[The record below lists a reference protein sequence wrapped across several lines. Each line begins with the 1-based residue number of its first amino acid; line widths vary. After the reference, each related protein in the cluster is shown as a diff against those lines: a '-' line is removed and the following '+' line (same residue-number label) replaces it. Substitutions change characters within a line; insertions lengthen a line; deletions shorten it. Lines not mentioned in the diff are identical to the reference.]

1 MSGISNYMTNTMQS
15 IQTPKDVV
23 NTVDNLT
30 YYQQESSNPL
40 RLKYDT
46 IDSFENKKIKKT
58 ATVAQGV
65 GAEVFSLYSNPFYL
79 LHKLFLVG
87 KFMFKEFNKIATN
100 IKPKYVN
107 SCFLN
112 KAINEAPKLIE
123 VINVK
128 FLTDF

>member
-23 NTVDNLT
+23 NTVDNWT

-46 IDSFENKKIKKT
+46 IDSFENKKVKKT

-100 IKPKYVN
+100 IIVEHHIRRLDKSSFTKKN
-107 SCFLN
+107 N
-112 KAINEAPKLIE
+112 Q
-123 VINVK
+123 
-128 FLTDF
+128 